1 MNMSEAI
8 GAVHDA
14 AVHIKGGSYAALS
27 WKRLNDAAM
36 ELGRYFG
43 KLADAES
50 EIERLQDAL
59 VSQEVHIV
67 DGFLVI
73 TYPADGDILA
83 TCPSLH
89 ATVQEATQEEALAA
103 VRDAMELAW
112 SALISGRTAVASEV
126 DEVAPSDKEWRC
138 ESCGHREPYHGGL
151 VVSGD
156 VQCGLSGCDGVM
168 RVVAQGAVDEE
179 PGSVVLSGEEAERL
193 RGACI
198 DAGGMCLALD
208 DKDGMMRWGELQ
220 KLLFPRD
227 DAPAID
233 PEDVSGLRAADGP

>member
-1 MNMSEAI
+1 MSLTKWTDEKLLRSLMRFEHNPSVLEA
-8 GAVHDA
+8 AR
-14 AVHIKGGSYAALS
+14 
-27 WKRLNDAAM
+27 RLEEMA
-36 ELGRYFG
+36 
-43 KLADAES
+43 K

-151 VVSGD
+151 AASGD
-156 VQCGLSGCDGVM
+156 VYCILDGCDGVV
-168 RVVAQGAVDEE
+168 RVVAQEAAGDVREE
-179 PGSVVLSGEEAERL
+179 GGE
-193 RGACI
+193 G
-198 DAGGMCLALD
+198 
-208 DKDGMMRWGELQ
+208 
-220 KLLFPRD
+220 
-227 DAPAID
+227 
-233 PEDVSGLRAADGP
+233 